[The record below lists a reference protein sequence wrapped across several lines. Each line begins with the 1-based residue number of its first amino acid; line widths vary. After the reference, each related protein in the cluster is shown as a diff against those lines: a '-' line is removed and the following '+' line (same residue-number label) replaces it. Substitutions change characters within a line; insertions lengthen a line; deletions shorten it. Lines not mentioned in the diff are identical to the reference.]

1 MSMFVIVNNSY
12 FYDEF
17 SYFYIE
23 SLDLGQGQNNNK
35 FQCDNKKV
43 FNFFCFNIYQ
53 PLGHKSIQY

>member
-43 FNFFCFNIYQ
+43 FNFFLF
-53 PLGHKSIQY
+53 